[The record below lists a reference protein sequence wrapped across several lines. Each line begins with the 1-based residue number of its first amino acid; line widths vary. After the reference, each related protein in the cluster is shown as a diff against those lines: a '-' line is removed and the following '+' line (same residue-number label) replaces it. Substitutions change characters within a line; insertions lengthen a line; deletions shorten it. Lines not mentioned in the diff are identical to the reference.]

1 MEAFRHPFADVTDLG
16 DDLDLDLDAFEAS
29 LAGSVIVPGSPD
41 YDTARQVHTAPMRTA
56 IPR

>member
-29 LAGSVIVPGSPD
+29 LAGSVIVPGSP
-41 YDTARQVHTAPMRTA
+41 R
-56 IPR
+56 